1 MQIWPRREHFEL
13 FKTYEYPHFSLC
25 ANVEITAFR
34 NYVKKTGISFHIA
47 VVYLL
52 ARTANQI
59 PEFRYRIRGDA
70 VVEHDVVHPSS
81 TIMGNNGVFSFCS
94 LQYVDDFST
103 FARMSA
109 IKIADVQQRP
119 RLAEEDTGRDDLLF
133 LTVIPWVSF
142 TGFTHPMRLDTSD
155 SVPRIAWGKY
165 FEDGER
171 TKMPLGVQGHHALMD
186 GLHAGR
192 FYEIAQDF
200 FHHPETILTGQVK

>member
-1 MQIWPRREHFEL
+1 MQTWPRREHFEL
-13 FKTYEYPHFSLC
+13 FRKYEYPQFSLC

-34 NYVKKTGISFHIA
+34 NYVKETGISFHIA

-70 VVEHDVVHPSS
+70 VIEHDIVHPSS
-81 TIMGNNGVFSFCS
+81 TIMGNDGVFSFCS
-94 LQYVDDFST
+94 LQYVDDFAT
-103 FARMSA
+103 FARESA

-119 RLAEEDTGRDDLLF
+119 RLSEEDKDRDDLLF
-133 LTVIPWVSF
+133 MTVVPWVSF
-142 TGFTHPMRLDTSD
+142 TGFMHPMRLDPSD

-165 FEDGER
+165 FEEGER
-171 TKMPLGVQGHHALMD
+171 IKMPLGVQGHHALMD

-192 FYEIAQDF
+192 YYEIAQEY
-200 FHHPETILTGQVK
+200 FHHPETILGAI